1 MELVR
6 KWRPRLQLSHRIV
19 VHVRKMVGRSL
30 LSRAVGET
38 EVLELLMRTALDG
51 WPSKQI

>member
-1 MELVR
+1 MNNCDTD
-6 KWRPRLQLSHRIV
+6 I
-19 VHVRKMVGRSL
+19 SL